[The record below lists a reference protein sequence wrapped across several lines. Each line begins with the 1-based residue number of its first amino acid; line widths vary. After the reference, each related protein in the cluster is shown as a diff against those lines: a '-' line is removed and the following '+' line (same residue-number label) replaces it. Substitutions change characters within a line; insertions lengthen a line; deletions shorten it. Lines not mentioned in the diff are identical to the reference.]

1 MPSSALRP
9 FGHQPPCGI
18 YDEFAMLPCK
28 ESCWYQRGM
37 DFDLEDVGEFIN
49 DNPQIPIAAG
59 LVAGQAVHRN
69 VQRARQDAAAIKKG
83 LDAIQRQ
90 NDEARRLVLNK
101 AQREKALA
109 ENRDFLFQLSIS
121 LDRILG
127 KGYSLAGYFE
137 IEDLAHNL
145 KTRNLTTASFADYRD
160 KEVLAEIER
169 KLSEA
174 KERFAQQIDSDARAQ
189 IAEIVRWDV
198 LGLKVRHIA
207 DAARELRDNKQAQ
220 ENAQQK
226 LIEVGSRKLPTIK
239 EITRRPGFLI
249 PAILAPVM
257 LVTLIPLFLGAG
269 NPAHIISFILGVLVL
284 TLIPLFFAWLPV
296 TEFLIQRKAEVK
308 DIADKLSQRQSE
320 IYALRQNCAEIERHL
335 GASKTSVLSIH
346 GIDSDTL
353 SFATSPGITQEQRG
367 KFIEDCNEYIRN
379 LLGSLGVSASALP
392 TIRRLRDLFDPPTRQ
407 NRKMH

>member
-1 MPSSALRP
+1 M
-9 FGHQPPCGI
+9 H
-18 YDEFAMLPCK
+18 DEFAMLPCK
-28 ESCWYQRGM
+28 ESCWYQRGV

-59 LVAGQAVHRN
+59 LMAGQAVHRN
-69 VQRARQDAAAIKKG
+69 VQRARQDAASIKKG

-90 NDEARRLVLNK
+90 NDEARRLALNK
-101 AQREKALA
+101 EQREKALA

-127 KGYSLAGYFE
+127 KGYSLAGYFQ

-145 KTRNLTTASFADYRD
+145 KARNLTTASFADYRD

-169 KLSEA
+169 KLSGA

-189 IAEIVRWDV
+189 IAEIVRWDY
-198 LGLKVRHIA
+198 LGLKVRNIG
-207 DAARELRDNKQAQ
+207 DFARELRDNKQAY

-226 LIEVGSRKLPTIK
+226 LIEVGSRKPPSIK
-239 EITRRPGFLI
+239 EINRLPGFRI

-257 LVTLIPLFLGAG
+257 LVTLILLLLVAG
-269 NPAHIISFILGVLVL
+269 NPTEVLIFLPVFLPVVL
-284 TLIPLFFAWLPV
+284 LLSLFCLFFAWWSV
-296 TEFLIQRKAEVK
+296 AEFLAQRKAEVK

-320 IYALRQNCAEIERHL
+320 IYALRQNWVEIERHL
-335 GASKTSVLSIH
+335 GASKTSVLSIR
-346 GIDSDTL
+346 GIDPDTL

-367 KFIEDCNEYIRN
+367 KFIEDCDEYIRN

>member
-1 MPSSALRP
+1 M
-9 FGHQPPCGI
+9 H
-18 YDEFAMLPCK
+18 DEFAMLPCK
-28 ESCWYQRGM
+28 ESCWYQRGV

-59 LVAGQAVHRN
+59 LMAGQAVHRN
-69 VQRARQDAAAIKKG
+69 VQRARQDAASIKKG

-90 NDEARRLVLNK
+90 NDEARRLALDK
-101 AQREKALA
+101 EQREKALA
-109 ENRDFLFQLSIS
+109 ESRDFLFQLSIS

-127 KGYSLAGYFE
+127 KGYSLAGYFQ

-145 KTRNLTTASFADYRD
+145 KARNLTTASFADYRD

-169 KLSEA
+169 KLSGA

-189 IAEIVRWDV
+189 IAEIVRWDY
-198 LGLKVRHIA
+198 LGLKVRHIG
-207 DAARELRDNKQAQ
+207 DFARELRDNKQAQ
-220 ENAQQK
+220 ENAQQQ
-226 LIEVGSRKLPTIK
+226 LIEVGSRKPPVIK
-239 EITRRPGFLI
+239 EIARRPSFLI
-249 PAILAPVM
+249 PAILASVM
-257 LVTLIPLFLGAG
+257 LVALIPLFFGAG
-269 NPAHIISFILGVLVL
+269 NPAHIISFILGLLVL
-284 TLIPLFFAWLPV
+284 SLSLISLIFVCLAVF
-296 TEFLIQRKAEVK
+296 EFLIQRKAEVK

-320 IYALRQNCAEIERHL
+320 IYALRQSCAEIERHL
-335 GASKTSVLSIH
+335 GASETSVLSIS

-367 KFIEDCNEYIRN
+367 KFIEDCDEYIRN

-392 TIRRLRDLFDPPTRQ
+392 TIRRLRDLFDPLTRQ